1 MIFKGNVFLGGA
13 FIFLMFVVSAF
24 PSFAQIVNP
33 EYTYGTIVYRNA
45 QFLFEEELLKLAEK
59 ELRTVENFANLPT
72 EAQAVLLSAKVEF
85 YDGRADYAQKILE
98 KYLEDNKSSTFIPF
112 FFEYLAYISFEQKD
126 YEKSDNYF
134 RKAID
139 FASSEFSIRKDSSY
153 IEVISRC
160 LYWDGLA
167 LLRLGKVDF
176 AKEPLEKCFR
186 LYTKSQFADE
196 SLYLLGLIYELKGQ
210 EENAIAYY
218 KTLQKNY
225 PRSNLI
231 LASIVRETNNYLTL
245 RQDVQVLVSLDL
257 AEAIYYRI
265 QAKDSI
271 GILYEPQDFIENF
284 NERIDFMRGEAYNI
298 GGKYDQAVASFESFI
313 QKYPSSQYIA
323 DAKIGVVWA
332 LLNKGDFI
340 KCIESSTKM
349 LEEGEKITPLQKSIV
364 ELYIGICN
372 RRMGRLAEAQKQ
384 FSELVI
390 NPNYPF
396 LGQVLL
402 ELGMIYYERKEFET
416 ASRTFE
422 RGLRESNDNAISA
435 KLHLMLA
442 ATYLEMKN
450 WNKAIS
456 QYKNAEEIAK
466 RASIIQIPNRN
477 WIISES
483 RLKQAIAQIHNYRN
497 SEAIQNLLYFI
508 GNYSND
514 PRAEEA
520 LFWLAES
527 YYRSDMLR
535 NAIDK
540 YESLLSKY
548 PTTKFREDVLYGL
561 GWSYFRLKNFKK
573 SGEIF
578 AQLVQEFPN
587 SKYGVEVW
595 LRQGDGFFVL
605 KNFKQAIE
613 SYQKVISLNPSGEES
628 QYAQYQI
635 CHSLYKM
642 NNLDAAYNQVLE
654 FVKKYPNSIYAP
666 NALYLNG
673 WIRFQQKNYGEAINN
688 FNFLIDAYPNSL
700 LIPRAKYAIADA
712 LYNQSKYEEAIQQ
725 YKEIIDS
732 YPSSPL
738 VADAL
743 RSIQFCYVALGRE
756 KEALQIADDYIN
768 RNPESP
774 FAADFML
781 KKGEMLFVSRS
792 YKDAIVEYD
801 NFLKKFP
808 QSEKKAEATYW
819 MAKSYQSLGDNE
831 NASKI
836 FEKIYEKFPDS
847 EFAPLSLLELGLS
860 YKNTTQIRK
869 ADSVLTLL
877 QEKYPDDPS
886 SAQAGFEQATI
897 KFNLGDTTGAIAI
910 WKRIAEK
917 FADTEFADQSIY
929 RIAMYFRVNG
939 QFNEAIKEFSKIA
952 NTQNDPNLAA
962 ESQFRI
968 GEIYTRLGNCA
979 DAINEYEKVKNN
991 YAGIEDWYTLSLL
1004 NLADCYE
1011 KLGNIE
1017 EAMNSYRAV
1026 IASRTNDDF
1035 VATAKRR
1042 LSLLEQNLNN
1052 KREQ

>member
-1 MIFKGNVFLGGA
+1 MILKGNVVWGGA
-13 FIFLMFVVSAF
+13 FIFLMFVINVF
-24 PSFAQIVNP
+24 PSFTQIVST
-33 EYTYGTIVYRNA
+33 EYPYGTLIYRDA
-45 QFLFEEELLKLAEK
+45 QSLFEEGLLKLSEK
-59 ELRTVENFANLPT
+59 ELAKVWAFPNLPV
-72 EAQAVLLSAKVEF
+72 EAKSVLLQAKIEF
-85 YDGRADYAQKILE
+85 YDNRAPFATKILE
-98 KYLEDNKSSTFIPF
+98 KYIEEHKNSPFIPF
-112 FFEYLAYISFEQKD
+112 LFEYLAYILFEEKG
-126 YEKSDNYF
+126 YEKSEYYF
-134 RKAID
+134 QKAIES
-139 FASSEFSIRKDSSY
+139 ALLEFSLRSDSAY
-153 IEVISRC
+153 IELISRC
-160 LYWDGLA
+160 LYWDGLT
-167 LLRLGKVDF
+167 LMKLGKVDF
-176 AKEPLEKCFR
+176 AREPLEKCFR
-186 LYTKSQFADE
+186 LYPKSQFADE

-210 EENAIAYY
+210 EESAITYY

-225 PRSNLI
+225 SRSNLV
-231 LASIVRETNNYLTL
+231 LASIIRETSNYLAL
-245 RQDVQVLVSLDL
+245 KQDVQALVSLDL

-265 QAKDSI
+265 QTKDSI
-271 GILYEPQDFIENF
+271 GVQYEPQNFVENF

-298 GGKYDQAVASFESFI
+298 GRKYDQAVASFESFI
-313 QKYPSSQYIA
+313 RKYPNSQYLA
-323 DAKIGVVWA
+323 DAKIGIVWA

-340 KCIESSTKM
+340 KCIEFSTKM
-349 LEEGEKITPLQKSIV
+349 LEESEKITPLQKNIV

-372 RRMGRLAEAQKQ
+372 RRIGRLAEAQKQ
-384 FSELVI
+384 FSELVVSS
-390 NPNYPF
+390 NYPF

-422 RGLRESNDNAISA
+422 RGLRESSDNAVSA
-435 KLHLMLA
+435 KLHLMLG

-450 WNKAIS
+450 WNKAIL

-466 RASIIQIPNRN
+466 RASIIQIPNRD

-508 GNYSND
+508 GNYSSD

-520 LFWLAES
+520 LFWLAEA

-573 SGEIF
+573 SSEIF
-578 AQLVQEFPN
+578 GQLVRKFPN
-587 SKYGVEVW
+587 SKYAVEVW
-595 LRQGDGFFVL
+595 LRQGDGLFVL
-605 KNFKQAIE
+605 KDFKQAIE

-642 NNLDAAYNQVLE
+642 NNFDGAYNQVLE
-654 FVKKYPNSIYAP
+654 FIKKYPNSVYAP

-673 WIRFQQKNYGEAINN
+673 WIRFQQKNYSEAINN

-700 LIPRAKYAIADA
+700 LVPRAKYAIADA

-725 YKEIIDS
+725 YKEIIDD

-756 KEALQIADDYIN
+756 KEALQIADDYVY

-792 YKDAIVEYD
+792 YKDAIAEYD

-808 QSEKKAEATYW
+808 QSEKKAEAKYW
-819 MAKSYQSLGDNE
+819 MAKSYQNLGDND
-831 NASKI
+831 NANKI
-836 FEKIYEKFPDS
+836 FVDIYEKFPDS

-860 YKNTTQIRK
+860 YKNSTQIRK

-877 QEKYPDDPS
+877 QEKYPEDPS
-886 SAQAGFEQATI
+886 SAQAGFERATI
-897 KFNLGDTTGAIAI
+897 KFNLGDTTGAIEI
-910 WKRIAEK
+910 WQRIAEQ
-917 FADTEFADQSIY
+917 FTNTEFGDQSIY
-929 RIAMYFRVNG
+929 RIAMYFRLNG
-939 QFNEAIKEFSKIA
+939 RFDEAIKEFSKIA

-968 GEIYTRLGNCA
+968 GEIYSRLGNCA
-979 DAINEYEKVKNN
+979 NAIGEYEKVKNN

>member
-1 MIFKGNVFLGGA
+1 MALRGNIFLGGA
-13 FIFLMFVVSAF
+13 FVFLLFLINTLCSY
-24 PSFAQIVNP
+24 SQIINP
-33 EYTYGTIVYRNA
+33 EYPYGVSIYRNA
-45 QFLFEEELLKLAEK
+45 QTLFENELLKLSEK
-59 ELRTVENFANLPT
+59 ELTKVLIFADLPT
-72 EAQAVLLSAKVEF
+72 KAKAILLEAKIEF
-85 YDGRADYAQKILE
+85 YDGRAPYAKRILE
-98 KYLEDNKSSTFIPF
+98 RYIEDNKDSPFIPF
-112 FFEYLAYISFEQKD
+112 FFEYLAYISFEGKE
-126 YEKSDNYF
+126 YEKADGYF
-134 RKAID
+134 HKAIE
-139 FASSEFSIRKDSSY
+139 SSLSEFSLRGDSSY
-153 IEVISRC
+153 IELVSRC
-160 LYWDGLA
+160 LYLDGLA
-167 LLRLGKVDF
+167 LLKVGKVDL

-186 LYTKSQFADE
+186 LYPRLQNADE
-196 SLYLLGLIYELKGQ
+196 SLYLLGLIHELKGQ
-210 EENAIAYY
+210 EESAIVYY

-231 LASIVRETNNYLTL
+231 LASILRETSNYLTL
-245 RQDVQVLVSLDL
+245 KQDVQALVSLDL
-257 AEAIYYRI
+257 AEAIHYRI

-271 GILYEPQDFIENF
+271 GIQYEPQDFVENF
-284 NERIDFMRGEAYNI
+284 EERIDFMRGEAYNI
-298 GGKYDQAVASFESFI
+298 GNKYDQATAYFESFVR
-313 QKYPSSQYIA
+313 KYPNSQYLA
-323 DAKIGVVWA
+323 DAKIGIAWA

-340 KCIESSTKM
+340 RCIEHSTKM
-349 LEEGEKITPLQKSIV
+349 LEEPNTLTPVQRDIIA
-364 ELYIGICN
+364 LYIGVCN
-372 RRMGRLAEAQKQ
+372 RRIGRLAEAQNQ
-384 FSELVI
+384 FSELVSQA
-390 NPNYPF
+390 NYPF

-416 ASRTFE
+416 AARTFE
-422 RGLRESNDNAISA
+422 RGLRESNDNAVSA
-435 KLHLMLA
+435 KLHLMIG

-450 WNKAIS
+450 WGKAIV
-456 QYKNAEEIAK
+456 QYKNAEELAK
-466 RASIIQIPNRN
+466 RASIVQIPNRS

-497 SEAIQNLLYFI
+497 SEAIQNLLFFV

-520 LFWLAES
+520 LFWLAEA

-540 YESLLSKY
+540 YESLLAKY
-548 PTTKFREDVLYGL
+548 PTTRFREDVLYGC
-561 GWSYFRLKNFKK
+561 GWVYFRLKNFRK
-573 SGEIF
+573 SSEIF
-578 AQLVQEFPN
+578 GQLVHEFPN
-587 SKYGVEVW
+587 SKYRVEVW

-605 KNFKQAIE
+605 KDFKQAIE
-613 SYQKVISLNPSGEES
+613 SYQRVVSLNPTTEES

-642 NNLDAAYNQVLE
+642 NNFDGAYNQVLE
-654 FVKKYPNSIYAP
+654 FIKRYPNSVYAP

-673 WIRFQQKNYGEAINN
+673 WIRFQQKNYGDAINN

-700 LIPRAKYAIADA
+700 LVPRAKYAIADA

-725 YKEIIDS
+725 YKEIIDN

-781 KKGEMLFVSRS
+781 KKGGMLFVSHS
-792 YKDAIVEYD
+792 YKDAIAEYD

-808 QSEKKAEATYW
+808 QSDKRAEAIFW
-819 MAKSYQSLGDNE
+819 MAKSYQSLGDND
-831 NASKI
+831 NAVKLFS
-836 FEKIYEKFPDS
+836 EIYEKFPDS

-860 YKNTTQIRK
+860 FKNSSQIRN

-877 QEKYPDDPS
+877 QEEYPDDPS
-886 SAQAGFEQATI
+886 SAQGGFEQATI
-897 KFNLGDTTGAIAI
+897 KFNLGDTVTAIAI
-910 WKRIAEK
+910 WKRIATK
-917 FADTEFADQSIY
+917 FADTEFGDQSIY
-929 RIAMYFRVNG
+929 RIAMYYRLNG
-939 QFNEAIKEFSKIA
+939 KFNEAIVEFTKIA
-952 NTQNDPNLAA
+952 NTPNDVNLAA
-962 ESQFRI
+962 EAQFRI
-968 GEIYTRLGNCA
+968 GEIYYRLGDCSK
-979 DAINEYEKVKNN
+979 AIEEFEKVKNN
-991 YAGIEDWYTLSLL
+991 FAGIEDWYTLSLL

-1026 IASRTNDDF
+1026 IVSRTNDDF

-1042 LSLLEQNLNN
+1042 LSLLEQNS
-1052 KREQ
+1052 KQ